1 MLAAQQVEMDMGA
14 DLDGF
19 AEMTPLQLRQ
29 RYRDGL
35 CVPTAGAA
43 RGFTQVNLVSVPER
57 YALDFMLYASRNAK
71 ACPVLDVVEAGQIE
85 SALAHSSDLRTDLP
99 EYRIWENG
107 EVVQTKT
114 DVVREWEQHPDLV
127 TFLIGCSFSFEARL
141 LEAGIP
147 LRYIE
152 EHKNVSMYRT
162 NIECRPAGAF
172 SGPMVVS
179 MRPIRSVQVPSAV
192 VVTSKLPSVH
202 GAPVCVG
209 NPGSI
214 GIEDIEHPD
223 YGDPIS
229 FHEDE
234 LPVFWACGVTPQ
246 AALARSKIPF
256 AITHAPGY
264 MLVTDIPSQAYAI

>member
-1 MLAAQQVEMDMGA
+1 MSTVQQDEMDMEA

-19 AEMTPLQLRQ
+19 AEMTPFQLRQ

-43 RGFTQVNLVSVPER
+43 QGFTQVNLVSVPEQ
-57 YALDFMLYASRNAK
+57 YAFDFMLYASRNAK
-71 ACPVLDVVEAGQIE
+71 ACPVLDVVEAGQVE
-85 SALAHSSDLRTDLP
+85 SVLAHSSDLRTDLP
-99 EYRIWENG
+99 KYRIWENG

-162 NIECRPAGAF
+162 NIECRPAGVF

-209 NPGSI
+209 NPASI

-264 MLVTDIPSQAYAI
+264 MLVTDVPSQAYVI